1 MKKKKKTSPQKEK
14 ALQKTERES
23 FRFQMKWEAKK
34 LYPEHTDEL
43 PARVEAECAIIE
55 DANLLPDLQAGAD
68 FLQKFRMQ
76 FGDFARM
83 TYSSFLKNSIVA
95 QCIGLTPA
103 CAEGESALPIFT
115 QDMLSEPLQ
124 INILLDLSALP
135 DACKWMKRNL
145 DVLSKTPE
153 GFEVKKGV
161 LTFFFLSCPSYK
173 PLPSQKH
180 RLCKRKWTS
189 PRNIALNR
197 KSTLTLNRK
206 NPMICMY

>member
-76 FGDFARM
+76 FGDCS
-83 TYSSFLKNSIVA
+83 YYL
-95 QCIGLTPA
+95 
-103 CAEGESALPIFT
+103 
-115 QDMLSEPLQ
+115 
-124 INILLDLSALP
+124 
-135 DACKWMKRNL
+135 
-145 DVLSKTPE
+145 
-153 GFEVKKGV
+153 
-161 LTFFFLSCPSYK
+161 FFLLEKQHCGAVHRPHSC
-173 PLPSQKH
+173 
-180 RLCKRKWTS
+180 
-189 PRNIALNR
+189 
-197 KSTLTLNRK
+197 
-206 NPMICMY
+206 